1 MAATV
6 LAVLA
11 VAGCKKGPQMPMS
24 TLDLGLE
31 SIIAPHMG
39 AEYAVS
45 VNSNTS
51 WEVLSSDE
59 SWIAS
64 SVEEFVGTADLTIR
78 IGANEG
84 EERTAVITIKAKD
97 GSLERELPVVQAGKS
112 SEGYISV
119 SALRALENPE
129 GEYTISGNDA
139 KVKGFV
145 VTDAI
150 CGNWFENSIAIED
163 SFTGDESGINVEVT
177 GDFNALS
184 FGDEISVPLE
194 GAVLGRNDSGYLT
207 LTVSSM
213 PHKTETTPVDVA
225 PLTVDYAALRSGE
238 YESMYVSL
246 EDFQVVQESIGGTW
260 AVSPRFE
267 NADGNRIV
275 MPVSENATFASI
287 SYNEGVGTVSGIAGP
302 AGNEPELRPV
312 NLDRIDLSLMR
323 IGVKPGIRELPYVFP
338 FYCYEQTNEKP
349 KYLKYN
355 KLSYNAS
362 THLISGV
369 IAEDL
374 DVTVG
379 AYLEMTVYG
388 KEASNIYGP
397 NYWAEQG
404 AHDNINA
411 SSFVSLDNG
420 KTPPAAECGFW
431 LTIPLQMDMPADFN
445 VSFGLCGA
453 GDWALSDW
461 ALAYS
466 ADKQSWTEAGRVRI
480 ERVTAGGS
488 YYFYYTLPV
497 HLDAPIL
504 SGNNLYLKLTPQGSR
519 SISGSNTADGHGSSC
534 RIRLHSAI
542 VISHEA
548 EGETYVPSDAVYFQP
563 FDKLTAGMDYFIGE
577 KLGAFANYC
586 ATGIEDWSEDQ
597 SQGMTGEKVM
607 ERPGYAQ
614 IGYANTETPS
624 GREDYSNE
632 VGQLTTPALG
642 EAGDFTLSFKAA
654 AYRSPAIRAN
664 CDTGTPDVGNP
675 DITEAVVEI
684 LGGGTVNGGTTATV
698 TGLPVDGFATFTLS
712 IEGAT
717 ADTRI
722 RFTSA
727 PAEGQFSRWFIDD
740 ILVTK

>member
-11 VAGCKKGPQMPMS
+11 VAGCKKGPRMPMS

-184 FGDEISVPLE
+184 FGDEIAVPLE

-213 PHKTETTPVDVA
+213 PQKTETTPVDVA

-238 YESMYVSL
+238 YESMYVSV

-362 THLISGV
+362 THLMSGV
-369 IAEDL
+369 IAEEL

-431 LTIPLQMDMPADFN
+431 LTVPLQMDMPADFN

-586 ATGIEDWSEDQ
+586 AAGIEDWSEDQ

-654 AYRSPAIRAN
+654 AYRSPAIRTN

>member
-64 SVEEFVGTADLTIR
+64 SVEEFVGTADLIIR

-213 PHKTETTPVDVA
+213 PQKTETTPVDVA

-238 YESMYVSL
+238 YESMYVSV

-312 NLDRIDLSLMR
+312 NLERIDLSLMR

-362 THLISGV
+362 THLMSGV
-369 IAEDL
+369 IAEEL

-431 LTIPLQMDMPADFN
+431 LTVPLQMDMPADFN

-586 ATGIEDWSEDQ
+586 AAGIEDWSEDQ

-717 ADTRI
+717 EDTRI

>member
-39 AEYAVS
+39 AEYTVS

-112 SEGYISV
+112 AEGYISV

-177 GDFNALS
+177 GDFTALS

-213 PHKTETTPVDVA
+213 PQKTETTPVDVA

-238 YESMYVSL
+238 YESMYVSV

-362 THLISGV
+362 THLVSGV
-369 IAEDL
+369 IAEEL

-431 LTIPLQMDMPADFN
+431 LTVPLQMDMPADFN

-586 ATGIEDWSEDQ
+586 AAGIEDWSEDQ

-632 VGQLTTPALG
+632 VGQLTTPVLG